1 MDKKYK
7 HSRIVIGGIFFLA
20 NSLLTGCDSSDDAT
34 RGASRQFDEPKE
46 ENVMDLKKVGVMTEL
61 QETGPNEYKIARE
74 YPSSTTGVVVKRKD
88 GSQEIIPEETVQSMM
103 DAPAT
108 GTGGDPYRR
117 AIGTALSAGLLGYMM
132 GKTTSLNPGYY
143 TNNQLYNQSL
153 TNKTLIDERKRE
165 DQRGPTFRSYWFGS
179 GRYYSG
185 SRSSA
190 VGVGKATAGK
200 SGFFS
205 SLSSSFRGF
214 MG

>member
-7 HSRIVIGGIFFLA
+7 YSRVVVGGIFFLA
-20 NSLLTGCDSSDDAT
+20 NSLLTGCDGSDDAT

-61 QETGPNEYKIARE
+61 QETGNNEYKIIKE

-88 GSQEIIPEETVQSMM
+88 GSQEIIPEETVQSMV
-103 DAPAT
+103 DTT
-108 GTGGDPYRR
+108 GTGTDPYRR
-117 AIGTALSAGLLGYMM
+117 AVGTALSAGLLGYMM
-132 GKTTSLNPGYY
+132 GKTTSLNPNYY
-143 TNNQLYNQSL
+143 ANNQMYNQSL
-153 TNKTLIDERKRE
+153 TNKNLIDERKKE

-185 SRSSA
+185 SRSQA
-190 VGVGKATAGK
+190 AGVGKATAGK
-200 SGFFS
+200 TGFFS
-205 SLSSSFRGF
+205 SISSGFRGF